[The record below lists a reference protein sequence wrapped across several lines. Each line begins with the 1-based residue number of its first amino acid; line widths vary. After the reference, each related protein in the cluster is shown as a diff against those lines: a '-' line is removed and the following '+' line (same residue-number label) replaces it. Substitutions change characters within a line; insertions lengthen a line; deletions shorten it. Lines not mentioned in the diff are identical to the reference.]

1 MSFLTTNY
9 SDNKQSTGFT
19 ALPTGEYEML
29 IVNAQEKA
37 TPSGAESLQID
48 LVVRNDLNGVPS
60 LLETNAK
67 HNNRLVFNDNW
78 KRKATGMYDSQG
90 FQYILEAAQVPEGT
104 PINSVMD
111 FICLLIGKPVR
122 VYVKQEENTYNGTTT
137 TVNRIAPWNYKKTEF
152 PAVQH
157 VLKKKETPASTNA
170 ADPFAGRPVL
180 DSEMPF

>member
-9 SDNKQSTGFT
+9 SDNKQATGF
-19 ALPTGEYEML
+19 APLPTGEYEML

-60 LLETNAK
+60 LTETNAK
-67 HNNRLVFNDNW
+67 HNNRIVFNDNW
-78 KRKATGMYDSQG
+78 KRKATGMYDTQG

-111 FICLLIGKPVR
+111 LSLIH
-122 VYVKQEENTYNGTTT
+122 
-137 TVNRIAPWNYKKTEF
+137 I
-152 PAVQH
+152 
-157 VLKKKETPASTNA
+157 
-170 ADPFAGRPVL
+170 
-180 DSEMPF
+180 